1 MYCEGYH
8 GANRYIFG
16 GILREGRWSASAA
29 AKVFIVW
36 HAMCYASCR
45 PSLKTRSRPSAA
57 AAVVMC
63 DVMEPTP
70 RPDLPGCRGWL
81 LLGEYSSNTA
91 LCRDQG
97 CLKRDHQ
104 ILTSC
109 PLSSWYN
116 CQHDPIW
123 DIWGTDTECWLCSEQ
138 TLVSTPVLE

>member
-29 AKVFIVW
+29 TKVFIVW

-70 RPDLPGCRGWL
+70 RPDLRGCRGWL
-81 LLGEYSSNTA
+81 LLREYSIA
-91 LCRDQG
+91 VILLYVGIRD
-97 CLKRDHQ
+97 
-104 ILTSC
+104 
-109 PLSSWYN
+109 
-116 CQHDPIW
+116 
-123 DIWGTDTECWLCSEQ
+123 
-138 TLVSTPVLE
+138 V